1 MGLDR
6 RIGPKFLHPGP
17 GFGGSCF
24 PKDLSALIQLGQKH
38 GLPMRIAEAAS
49 EVNQVQR
56 KLLVQKTKALLNGTE
71 GKVVGVL
78 GLSFKPNTDDV
89 RESPAIFV
97 CRELAQSGARVQAYD
112 PVAMRNAKGVLN
124 QKGVSFCATAYEAAS
139 AADVLVIAT
148 EWNEFRN
155 IDLSKVKSL
164 MRQPIILDSRNIFEP
179 DKVRNLG
186 FTYSS
191 TGRSK

>member
-1 MGLDR
+1 
-6 RIGPKFLHPGP
+6 
-17 GFGGSCF
+17 
-24 PKDLSALIQLGQKH
+24 
-38 GLPMRIAEAAS
+38 MRIAEAAS

-89 RESPAIFV
+89 RESPAIFA
-97 CRELAQSGARVQAYD
+97 CRELAHAGAKVQAYD
-112 PVAMRNAKGVLN
+112 PVAMENAKSVLN
-124 QKGVSFCATAYEAAS
+124 QPGVSFCATAYEAAS

-155 IDLSKVKSL
+155 IDLSRVKSL

-179 DKVRNLG
+179 ERLRNMG

>member
-1 MGLDR
+1 
-6 RIGPKFLHPGP
+6 
-17 GFGGSCF
+17 
-24 PKDLSALIQLGQKH
+24 
-38 GLPMRIAEAAS
+38 MRIAEAAS
-49 EVNQVQR
+49 EVNHAQR
-56 KLLVQKTKALLNGTE
+56 NLLVQKTKAMLSGTE

-89 RESPAIFV
+89 RESPAIYV

-112 PVAMRNAKGVLN
+112 PVATKNAKNALN
-124 QKGVSFCATAYEAAS
+124 HTGVSFCTTAYEAAS

-164 MRQPIILDSRNIFEP
+164 MKHPMILDSRNIFEP
-179 DKVRNLG
+179 DRVRNLG